1 MSVQLNPVTSFSNP
15 APISASNAAAPGG
28 SGDAFAQILASLD
41 GATEPASSPAPQAMP
56 ATRISNAEQL
66 RKFGYTAAPDTIGKY
81 QHITMDLTGEFDNI
95 AATGSYVV
103 ADMVRGGKTL
113 SQHIYDPNGR
123 FVMAVNP
130 LATGAENVGQ
140 RDVLE
145 ELVELQQQ
153 RHGTWEQAQSAA
165 EADFGEHLAFLTSS
179 PRAESDPAWVNR
191 GLRHVATE
199 LIATKSRVPTD
210 INVISAIQTV
220 PERYDARDMLSIVS
234 TANPLQALKA
244 ATAEFYTSGIYRPAG
259 EIPTN
264 LSTVPTMTTSNGY
277 KVAYVADNDHHA
289 EAIAGRLFLTT
300 DDGYLMRSIGT
311 TPEQITKTLDTYGV
325 GRVTTDPVS
334 FMTNKP
340 VHNHSV
346 GTRASELNSAIAQA
360 LSSWAGFSNPYAGT
374 SFLNAR
380 FMSNS

>member
-1 MSVQLNPVTSFSNP
+1 MTAQINPLQTISHAATQVATNQSPP
-15 APISASNAAAPGG
+15 AS
-28 SGDAFAQILASLD
+28 SGDAFARILASVD
-41 GATEPASSPAPQAMP
+41 GAAAPEASPSPSAMTT
-56 ATRISNAEQL
+56 ARFSTAEQV
-66 RKFGYTAAPDTIGKY
+66 RKFGYAAGPEIIGQY
-81 QHITMDLTGEFDNI
+81 HRTSIEHGGTLDNI
-95 AATGSYVV
+95 AATGSYVI
-103 ADMVRGGKTL
+103 ADVMKGETTL
-113 SQHIYDPNGR
+113 SQRIYDPNGR

-130 LATGAENVGQ
+130 RATGNNNLGK
-140 RDVLE
+140 RDVIE
-145 ELVELQQQ
+145 ELTELQQM
-153 RHGTWEQAQSAA
+153 RHGTWAQTQTAA
-165 EADFGEHLAFLTSS
+165 EADFSERLAFQSNTS
-179 PRAESDPAWVNR
+179 RAESDPASVNR
-191 GLRHVATE
+191 GLLNAAAAVISA
-199 LIATKSRVPTD
+199 KSRVD
-210 INVISAIQTV
+210 GATV
-220 PERYDARDMLSIVS
+220 AEAMGAVPFKDEARDMVAIIS
-234 TANPLQALKA
+234 ANDPLQALKA

-300 DDGYLMRSIGT
+300 DDGYLMRSLGT

-334 FMTNKP
+334 FMTDKP